1 MKHQN
6 LLLVIDSISTLSYKR
21 IELIN
26 SCEKEIRDLKSL
38 LKLSS
43 VLKAADMKINY
54 SFISCLE
61 LQ

>member
-6 LLLVIDSISTLSYKR
+6 VLLVIDSISTLSYEKKG
-21 IELIN
+21 LIN
-26 SCEKEIRDLKSL
+26 GYEKEIRDLKSL

-43 VLKAADMKINY
+43 VLRAADMKINY